1 MRSVL
6 LALIGLLA
14 APLAGSLLI
23 GLDRILTARL
33 QSRIGPPVLQ
43 PVFDV
48 VKLFGKER
56 MVVNAWQA
64 FSAYAYLAAVAVA
77 VVLFFI
83 RSDLLVIFLIQAVG
97 TVFIVVGA
105 LASASPFS
113 QVGGYR
119 ELLQSLACEP
129 LLVLVIAGIYLETG
143 SFAITAVDR
152 WPQPLMVRLPLLF
165 ISLLFVMA
173 VKLRKSP
180 FDFAACR
187 HAHQEL
193 VGGVLTDYSGPFLA
207 LIEVGHWFETVL
219 MLGFCSLFWA
229 GNWAVMLTLAGTA
242 YLTMVWLD
250 NVTAR
255 MNWRFLFGYAW
266 LLGLPLAL
274 INLFWLYRG

>member
-1 MRSVL
+1 MRA
-6 LALIGLLA
+6 ALSIAIGLLA
-14 APLAGSLLI
+14 APMAGGLLV

-33 QSRIGPPVLQ
+33 QSRVGPPVLQ
-43 PVFDV
+43 PIFDV

-56 MVVNAWQA
+56 VVVNSWQA
-64 FSAYAYLAAVAVA
+64 FCAYAYLAAVAVA

-105 LASASPFS
+105 LASTSPFS

-143 SFAITAVDR
+143 SFTITAVDR
-152 WPQPLMVRLPLLF
+152 WPQPLLVRLPLLF
-165 ISLLFVMA
+165 ISLLLVMA

-180 FDFAACR
+180 FDFAAGR

-207 LIEVGHWFETVL
+207 LIEIGHWFETIL
-219 MLGFCSLFWA
+219 LLGICTLFWA
-229 GNWAVMLTLAGTA
+229 GSRPVMAALAGAA
-242 YLTMVWLD
+242 YLSVIWLD

-255 MNWRFLFGYAW
+255 LNWRVLFGYAW